1 VVAQDQRVNFDKVTC
16 GANSNI
22 HSTTYKIGH
31 RFLTLILTVVGSEQM
46 KALLDSRLA
55 SNGGVHLV
63 PIDGGWSHQPLLI
76 MRDLQSRLV
85 AIEVC

>member
-1 VVAQDQRVNFDKVTC
+1 MVAQDQRVNFDKITY

-22 HSTTYKIGH
+22 DSTTYKIGR
-31 RFLTLILTVVGSEQM
+31 RFLTLILTVVGPEQI
-46 KALLDSRLA
+46 KALFLGSRLA

-63 PIDGGWSHQPLLI
+63 PVDDGWSHQPVP
-76 MRDLQSRLV
+76 MRDLESRLV